1 MEERKRLSIRMD
13 AELHDKLKYI
23 AEYDGRSMSRQIL
36 HLITTCVRTFEQ
48 EHGPIQTEDPS

>member
-1 MEERKRLSIRMD
+1 MEERKHLKHPHGN

-36 HLITTCVRTFEQ
+36 HLIT
-48 EHGPIQTEDPS
+48 HL